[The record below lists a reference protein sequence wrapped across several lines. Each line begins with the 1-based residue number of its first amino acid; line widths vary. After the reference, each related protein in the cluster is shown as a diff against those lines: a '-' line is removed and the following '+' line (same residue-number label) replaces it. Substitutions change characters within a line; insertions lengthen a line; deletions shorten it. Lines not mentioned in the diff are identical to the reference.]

1 MSKSSVVA
9 WAGMGKARHAGPG
22 GIGELRQS
30 VKVGKLNLV
39 DLAGSER
46 VHITGATGHFTPFSS
61 LASHSPLLFKNKD
74 LPWPP
79 IPLLFQN
86 KERAGD
92 SGYTPSCKVKGYGI
106 RPCLLSLGPS
116 EACTDVEELQVIY
129 VFPEFGGV
137 ICCMTMANLV

>member
-1 MSKSSVVA
+1 
-9 WAGMGKARHAGPG
+9 MGKARHAGPG

-74 LPWPP
+74 LPWPHF
-79 IPLLFQN
+79 PLSFFKTKNVLVILATHLVA
-86 KERAGD
+86 KLRD
-92 SGYTPSCKVKGYGI
+92 TGYALVSSAWAQVKLAQMSRSYKSSM
-106 RPCLLSLGPS
+106 C
-116 EACTDVEELQVIY
+116 VQ
-129 VFPEFGGV
+129 
-137 ICCMTMANLV
+137 NLVDSFAA